1 MKKGFTLIELI
12 VSLTLAAI
20 MFLSGT
26 FLLSSYLR
34 SSKKIVSAAN
44 SIQLQQSILAQ
55 ITKDVRS
62 ADSIAPST
70 PAQLIIKTGTS
81 IISYDY
87 ANKKVRRRKD
97 GSSAYLTEDG
107 QVNTL
112 SFSFPRSG
120 FVIINLDYLKTGAFC
135 RNEK

>member
-12 VSLTLAAI
+12 ISLTLAAI
-20 MFLSGT
+20 VFLSGT
-26 FLLSSYLR
+26 FLLSNYLR
-34 SSKKIVSAAN
+34 SSRKIETAA
-44 SIQLQQSILAQ
+44 SLIQLKQSVLAQ

-62 ADSIAPST
+62 SDSIAQST
-70 PAQLIIKTGTS
+70 PAQLIIRYGAS

-87 ANKKVRRRKD
+87 ANKKVRRKKD

-107 QVNTL
+107 QINNL
-112 SFSFPRSG
+112 SFSFPKQG
-120 FVIINLDYLKTGAFC
+120 LVIINLDDLITGAFC